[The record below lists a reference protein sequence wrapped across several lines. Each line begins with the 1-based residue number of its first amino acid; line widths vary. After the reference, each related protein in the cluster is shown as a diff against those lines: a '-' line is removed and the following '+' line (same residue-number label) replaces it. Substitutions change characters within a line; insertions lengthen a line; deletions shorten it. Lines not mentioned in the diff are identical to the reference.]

1 MEKSFFLQN
10 FYKHCMHKLIAPL
23 MAQTTGDSIT
33 KGTNPAHNVW
43 AHIIIWSSLDTP
55 SNAILL
61 SHILDILSFCV
72 ESHNYHIKNYILNK
86 NLLARVLVLMKS
98 VHSHLALGKLL
109 GVCLV
114 YRDGGTSYS
123 VTEFHNVY
131 FLK

>member
-23 MAQTTGDSIT
+23 MAQTTGDTIT
-33 KGTNPAHNVW
+33 KGISPSHNKWVW
-43 AHIIIWSSLDTP
+43 LSASLDTP

-72 ESHNYHIKNYILNK
+72 ESHTYHIKNYILNK

-109 GVCLV
+109 GRCDML
-114 YRDGGTSYS
+114 
-123 VTEFHNVY
+123 
-131 FLK
+131 L